1 MRRVAARA
9 NINARTDQYHQRD
22 CANPLMPDR
31 SIPIAWHSCGVF
43 FAVYW
48 KQVENV
54 AERAAN
60 SVQAAAPGSIRLS
73 VAPMMDWTD
82 TYCRVFHRLTA
93 PNARLYNEMVHAHSV
108 IQGDRATLLALDPA
122 RPRVERQLGGHDP
135 AVLHQAG
142 RRRRG

>member
-54 AERAAN
+54 VERAAN

-82 TYCRVFHRLTA
+82 MYCRVFHRLLA
-93 PNARLYNEMVHAHSV
+93 PHARLYTEMRSEE
-108 IQGDRATLLALDPA
+108 R
-122 RPRVERQLGGHDP
+122 RVGQECVGTCSSRWSPYH
-135 AVLHQAG
+135 
-142 RRRRG
+142 